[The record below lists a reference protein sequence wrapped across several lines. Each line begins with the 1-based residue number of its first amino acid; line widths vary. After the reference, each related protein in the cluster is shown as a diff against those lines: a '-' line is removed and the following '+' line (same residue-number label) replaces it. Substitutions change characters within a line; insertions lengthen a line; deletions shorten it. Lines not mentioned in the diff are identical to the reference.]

1 MKYHGQLDDGQQ
13 SVKQTESDQVP
24 GHDQAG
30 KNSQRSQKNGVEA
43 MRLFI
48 MIHIFKRVEAHQTPK
63 NCDKSK
69 EKTAQAVHGQLNLD
83 SFSQLEE
90 NQGRT
95 GKAESGVQHGC
106 QGKQQSAGNPELQ
119 EKLPSSKDR
128 RKPNGQAGKERKQDG
143 NQQKQCEKNKKLPF
157 SGKYA

>member
-1 MKYHGQLDDGQQ
+1 
-13 SVKQTESDQVP
+13 
-24 GHDQAG
+24 
-30 KNSQRSQKNGVEA
+30 

-48 MIHIFKRVEAHQTPK
+48 MIHIFKRVEAYQTPQ

-69 EKTAQAVHGQLNLD
+69 EKTAQAVHEQLNLD

-90 NQGRT
+90 NEGRT
-95 GKAESGVQHGC
+95 GKAESGVQHGR
-106 QGKQQSAGNPELQ
+106 QRKQQSAGSPELQ

-143 NQQKQCEKNKKLPF
+143 NQQKQCAFHKILPF
-157 SGKYA
+157 TGKYA